1 MTRRHGFTLIEI
13 LIALVVMGIVTAS
26 IYKLLNDNQRLSRAQ
41 VEQVSL
47 QSNVRTGSLVV
58 LNELREL
65 NTVFGGQPEQN
76 DIIDMP
82 ASGDAIRY
90 RAARGFGFVCQAPTT
105 PIATEIWIRKD
116 NYSGFR
122 LPAISD
128 HLYLFSEGASEDR
141 GDDDVWVQVLGPL
154 VVTLDQPNGCGA
166 GVAGHRIIFPAAAI
180 PATPVG
186 TPVRFY
192 EIMELRLHVADGR
205 SWLGAN
211 PVSAGGGVQPMLGPL
226 TAGNGFQLEYVNSAG
241 GTTTNPYAVRAIKV
255 TVRGE
260 TDQAVRQNGA
270 GAYGR
275 PQDALVTQVLLRNS
289 VR

>member
-1 MTRRHGFTLIEI
+1 MTRRQGFTLIEI

-41 VEQVSL
+41 AEQVGL

-65 NTVFGGQPEQN
+65 NTVSGGAAAQN
-76 DIIDMP
+76 DIIDP
-82 ASGDAIRY
+82 LAVDAIRY
-90 RAARGFGFVCQAPTT
+90 RAARGLGFVCQAPS
-105 PIATEIWIRKD
+105 ITEIRIRK
-116 NYSGFR
+116 NTYSGFR
-122 LPAISD
+122 LPASTD

-141 GDDDVWVQVLGPL
+141 SDDDTWVQVLGPL
-154 VVTLDQPNGCGA
+154 AVTENPAGCGA
-166 GVAGHRIIFPAAAI
+166 GIPGYVITFPVALI
-180 PATPVG
+180 PATPVR

-226 TAGNGFQLEYVNSAG
+226 TAGDGFRLEYLNSAG
-241 GTTTNPYAVRAIKV
+241 GTTTDKNAVRAIKV

-275 PQDALVTQVLLRNS
+275 PRDSLVTQVLLRNS